1 MVLPRLSFCSLL
13 GSIKYRGA
21 IFKKKKLNIHFLGF
35 FFSIKHDIR
44 AILVHVEQFDKS
56 IWKESI
62 SSLLLSDKHCVSD
75 GLDQMCTGYSEIFVL
90 STTAENP
97 LV

>member
-13 GSIKYRGA
+13 GSIKCRGA
-21 IFKKKKLNIHFLGF
+21 VFKKNAQYPFLGVF
-35 FFSIKHDIR
+35 FPIKHDIR

-62 SSLLLSDKHCVSD
+62 SSLLLSDKHYVSD
-75 GLDQMCTGYSEIFVL
+75 SLDQMCTGYSEIFVL
-90 STTAENP
+90 STTVENP